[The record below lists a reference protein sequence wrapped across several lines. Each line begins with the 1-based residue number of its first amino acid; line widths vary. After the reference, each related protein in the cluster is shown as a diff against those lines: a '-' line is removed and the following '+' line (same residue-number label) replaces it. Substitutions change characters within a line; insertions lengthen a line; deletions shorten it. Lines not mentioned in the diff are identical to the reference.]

1 MLSLR
6 VKSGEYITIGND
18 IIVQIFREGTDARV
32 EVKAPRELTILR
44 GEVLER
50 TEQKPDGLFAK
61 CPKSSAHLTRD
72 AKNKEK
78 LTARKAYF
86 ASQQAEDER
95 RRNLQTQELLA
106 IAADMGKLT
115 EQAGDAQ
122 LRMQLQTLAE
132 RLFRAAT
139 RDRAEEM

>member
-61 CPKSSAHLTRD
+61 RPKSSAHLARD

-86 ASQQAEDER
+86 AFKYINIMLLACKVAAEKSANSLMGVPLR
-95 RRNLQTQELLA
+95 RRSCFPLEA
-106 IAADMGKLT
+106 
-115 EQAGDAQ
+115 
-122 LRMQLQTLAE
+122 
-132 RLFRAAT
+132 FRFSSCL
-139 RDRAEEM
+139 